1 MAKSSGKWSLQMAT
15 GGRIK
20 YLPFSNEASSV
31 ITPDG
36 RYCIVVLTHQMRIY
50 FISTRQCIRTIDID
64 ISRTVDIKFD
74 PRDQNNVLLFQ
85 SSGEVIEVNWMDKS
99 GHGVTGVKQI
109 DSSKPILSVIAVEKN
124 FYYIISGKIDRK
136 NLYSPH
142 TRHVLRISRED
153 FSIDELVEIEDVTRY
168 AVSNDSTKIAFLKAS
183 HEVVIYDILHLL
195 KEASGEMN
203 GDVGTQDAEHD
214 KDYISDENKEIIA
227 FPYKAPVTALAIS
240 NNNIVALGTAS
251 GAIQVLYGGLVTDK
265 PQRLLKWHIDQVKSL
280 QFSSDG
286 TYLLS
291 GGLEKVLVF
300 WQLDTD
306 KTQFLPR
313 LNGTI
318 QRIQTNNSTDHYSL
332 NLKVNLQSESQANQ
346 DDFYELLVLSSVDL
360 VSRLSVNTI
369 RPNIATNVNLSLH
382 KTKKKYDK
390 AKSNFDSTKLRH
402 DYSSKFL
409 VHPKTK
415 HLYFPSNAVIQ
426 AFDLVKN
433 EQVFIQSA
441 ASTLPTGKVRS
452 EIRLPDPSITQ
463 FAFSYD
469 GEWMCT
475 YDVLVTPDVDNLL
488 SQDDVQYSLKF
499 WKFIEFQSQKG
510 TNSSTKQ
517 GNWELCT
524 KIIDPHGTSTLVLS
538 ITPAPSTTYTEPAFL
553 TADNKGGVRLWR
565 PRIPKEIYQ
574 TVKHETSRPQ
584 QTAWTLRKSYSGD
597 QYASDAVDVC
607 WSEDGSIIIVGHEN
621 TIKLLNPQT
630 FEEIPKSI
638 FNISSLVD
646 SRVRL
651 LSILGNTL
659 VVLSKTRITC
669 FDLLKGEATALS
681 ARVNT
686 TIGGKNLIA
695 VDSVKQLICLAV
707 NYYDEQ
713 DGDFGIRSKIFL
725 FKPDSLEPIFEYH
738 HDQGISSVSN
748 SQSSFLLI
756 DLNFRVALISE
767 PSPLLN
773 LESDP
778 DQEDLVTGMKKALVQ
793 ARATADL
800 MIYKAPSKT
809 LSHGKDSNFTDI
821 DDSMKMRKTIDAH
834 TFEPIFENLE
844 GVRADLLFER
854 IIKVIK

>member
-15 GGRIK
+15 GGMVK

-64 ISRTVDIKFD
+64 ISKTVDIKFD
-74 PRDQNNVLLFQ
+74 PNEQNNVLLFQ

-99 GHGVTGVKQI
+99 GHGVTSVKQI
-109 DSSKPILSVIAVEKN
+109 ESSKPILSVIGVEKDY
-124 FYYIISGKIDRK
+124 YYIISGKTDRK

-153 FSIDELVEIEDVTRY
+153 FSIDELIEVEDVTRY
-168 AVSNDSTKIAFLKAS
+168 SVSNDSTKVAFLKAS
-183 HEVVIYDILHLL
+183 HEVVIYDISHLL
-195 KEASGEMN
+195 KEVSGEMN
-203 GDVGTQDAEHD
+203 GDTDTQNLEYN
-214 KDYISDENKEIIA
+214 KDYIPEQNKEVIV
-227 FPYKAPVTALAIS
+227 FPYKAPVTAIAIS
-240 NNNIVALGTAS
+240 NNSIVALGTAS

-318 QRIQTNNSTDHYSL
+318 QRIQTNPNTDHYSL
-332 NLKVNLQSESQANQ
+332 NLKVNSQGESQANQ
-346 DDFYELLVLSSVDL
+346 DEFYELLVLSSVDL

-369 RPNIATNVNLSLH
+369 RPNIPTNVNLSLH

-452 EIRLPDPSITQ
+452 EIKLPDPSITQ

-475 YDVLVTPDVDNLL
+475 YDVLVSPDVDNLL

-499 WKFIEFQSQKG
+499 WKFTESQSQKG
-510 TNSSTKQ
+510 TNTNTKQ

-524 KIIDPHGTSTLVLS
+524 KIIDPHGTSTSVLS
-538 ITPAPSTTYTEPAFL
+538 ISPAPTSTYSEPSFL
-553 TADNKGGVRLWR
+553 TADNRGGVRLWR

-574 TVKHETSRPQ
+574 TVKQETGKPQ

-597 QYASDAVDVC
+597 QYASDAVDAC

-621 TIKLLNPQT
+621 TLKLLNSQT
-630 FEEIPKSI
+630 FEEISKSI
-638 FNISSLVD
+638 FNLPSLID
-646 SRVRL
+646 SRVRSL
-651 LSILGNTL
+651 LMLGNIL

-669 FDLLKGEATALS
+669 FDLLKGKPTALS

-686 TIGGKNLIA
+686 TIGGKNLLA
-695 VDSVKQLICLAV
+695 VDSVKQIICLAV
-707 NYYDEQ
+707 NYYSEQ
-713 DGDFGIRSKIFL
+713 DGDFGIRSKILL

-738 HDQGISSVSN
+738 HDQGISSVSY
-748 SQSSFLLI
+748 SQSSFLLV
-756 DLNFRVALISE
+756 DLNFRVAVISE
-767 PSPLLN
+767 PSHLSN
-773 LESDP
+773 LEGDSEE
-778 DQEDLVTGMKKALVQ
+778 EDLVTGMNKALVQ

-800 MIYKAPSKT
+800 MSYRVPSKN
-809 LSHGKDSNFTDI
+809 LSHGKDTKTTDI
-821 DDSMKMRKTIDAH
+821 DDSMKTRKTIDAH

-844 GVRADLLFER
+844 GVRADSLFER
-854 IIKVIK
+854 IIKVIR